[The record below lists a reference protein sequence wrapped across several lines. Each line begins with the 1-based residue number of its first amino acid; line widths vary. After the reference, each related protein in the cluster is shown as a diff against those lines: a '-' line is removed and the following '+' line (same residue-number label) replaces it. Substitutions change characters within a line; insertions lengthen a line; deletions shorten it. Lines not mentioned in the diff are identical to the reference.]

1 MTCDS
6 PDTRW
11 REKINAARVSTLLIS
26 GLAMHALLLAERHI
40 ALLQLRASEPQ
51 PEVLVIEW
59 SYSLIS
65 LMSAFERR
73 EIVVQRKTE
82 IT

>member
-6 PDTRW
+6 PVTRW

-40 ALLQLRASEPQ
+40 ALLQLRASAPQ
-51 PEVLVIEW
+51 PEVLEIEW

-73 EIVVQRKTE
+73 EIGVQRKTE